1 MAYPSLCQRITVL
14 AVFLDKLSKSSHPY
28 DRLCGKLFG
37 MSGEKLISTSTLR
50 QHLKFREF
58 LMKMLRIGTA
68 RLTRKVHERDH
79 QRLHDQLQ
87 AGEGPPR
94 REVF

>member
-1 MAYPSLCQRITVL
+1 MPQNLPEFIVNKLRQELAYPSLCQRITVL
-14 AVFLDKLSKSSHPY
+14 SIFLDKLSKTSHPY

-58 LMKMLRIGTA
+58 IMKVLRVG
-68 RLTRKVHERDH
+68 RSV
-79 QRLHDQLQ
+79 
-87 AGEGPPR
+87 
-94 REVF
+94 